1 MANEIEYIFYEK
13 PMKSMLVIGK
23 ESALPFNVK
32 MKSLTQEVF
41 RRLHNTRMTQ
51 MESHRTPIL
60 TKFMAKMKASGYT
73 ALDRLKV
80 LEGGFNTFD
89 RIKKLEEEG
98 KRLFYRPPSVRDKER
113 KKKKENEKE
122 WFKSKKEDAK
132 SKKCVTVIL
141 VEATPNSELVRKL
154 REMEEKHK
162 IDDNY

>member
-1 MANEIEYIFYEK
+1 MPVLDLKVWLSSDNEIEYIFYEK

-80 LEGGFNTFD
+80 LEGGFNTFN
-89 RIKKLEEEG
+89 RIKTL
-98 KRLFYRPPSVRDKER
+98 
-113 KKKKENEKE
+113 
-122 WFKSKKEDAK
+122 
-132 SKKCVTVIL
+132 
-141 VEATPNSELVRKL
+141 
-154 REMEEKHK
+154 
-162 IDDNY
+162 